1 MNDTITPSSRSPR
14 VSGAK
19 VNANELSFWGK
30 VTAWMRGIN
39 PDVSEADLRESVEEV
54 LEEHEDAGL
63 SLDPEQREMLLNI
76 LSFGELEVE
85 DVMVPRADIMAV
97 DMHTPLEELVAT
109 FQQAHHSR
117 LPVFRE
123 TLDDVAGFVHIKDVV
138 KHWQDGAGF
147 NLESIVRQP
156 LFVPHSMPVAALLLR
171 MRASRIHMALVVD
184 EYGGADGLVTIE
196 DVVEEIIGE
205 IEDEHD
211 MTAVPIL
218 RELPNGDLEIDA
230 RLEIEDLEERLGID
244 LLPDADDE
252 EVDTLGG
259 MLFSLAG
266 RVPNKGEVIEH
277 LSGLKF
283 EILEADP
290 RRIKRVRVSR
300 PTTGSAAVAE

>member
-1 MNDTITPSSRSPR
+1 MNDSISPSSRTPR
-14 VSGAK
+14 IGGA
-19 VNANELSFWGK
+19 NATNNGLSFWDRLTGW
-30 VTAWMRGIN
+30 VRGGITH
-39 PDVSEADLRESVEEV
+39 VSEADLRESVEEV

-76 LSFGELEVE
+76 LSFSEVEVE

-97 DMHTPLEELVAT
+97 DIDTPLEDLVAD
-109 FQQAHHSR
+109 FQKAHHSR

-123 TLDDVAGFVHIKDVV
+123 TLDEVVGFVHIKDVLKYWRGGETFDLAAV
-138 KHWQDGAGF
+138 
-147 NLESIVRQP
+147 VRQP
-156 LFVPHSMPVAALLLR
+156 LFVPHSMPVAALLLK

-211 MTAVPIL
+211 LNAAPIM
-218 RELPNGDLEIDA
+218 RELPNGDLEMDA

-244 LLPDADDE
+244 LLPDDEDE

-266 RVPNKGEVIEH
+266 RVPDKGEVIDH
-277 LSGLKF
+277 SSGLKF
-283 EILEADP
+283 MILEADP
-290 RRIKRVRVSR
+290 RRIKRVRLVGARQSSVS
-300 PTTGSAAVAE
+300 AD

>member
-1 MNDTITPSSRSPR
+1 MNDSISPSSRTPR
-14 VSGAK
+14 IGGA
-19 VNANELSFWGK
+19 NATNNGLSFWDRLTGW
-30 VTAWMRGIN
+30 VRGGITH
-39 PDVSEADLRESVEEV
+39 VSEADLRESVEEV

-76 LSFGELEVE
+76 LSFSEVEVE

-97 DMHTPLEELVAT
+97 DIDTPLEDLVAN
-109 FQQAHHSR
+109 FQKAHHSR

-123 TLDDVAGFVHIKDVV
+123 TLDEVVGFVHIKDVLKYWRGGETFDLAAV
-138 KHWQDGAGF
+138 
-147 NLESIVRQP
+147 VRQP
-156 LFVPHSMPVAALLLR
+156 LFVPHSMPVAALLLK

-211 MTAVPIL
+211 LNAAPIM
-218 RELPNGDLEIDA
+218 RELPNGDLEMDA

-244 LLPDADDE
+244 LLPDDEDE

-266 RVPNKGEVIEH
+266 RVPDKGEVIDH
-277 LSGLKF
+277 SSGLKF
-283 EILEADP
+283 MILEADP
-290 RRIKRVRVSR
+290 RRIKRVRLVGARQSSVS
-300 PTTGSAAVAE
+300 AD